1 MEQGDMGRDSDS
13 RGFMRLF
20 AWQKADDL
28 ACAVFPLASTLPAQ
42 HRWLSQQMARAA
54 ISVPANIA
62 EGYSRGT
69 LKEYLR
75 FLEIARGSLA
85 EVEYYL
91 HFMIRSGLIS
101 EKDAAPV
108 QALRAETGTVLFRLM
123 ESLRKKLRVNGKW
136 QRGILRD
143 DSAAYDFLALEEDW
157 L

>member
-1 MEQGDMGRDSDS
+1 MEQRDMERDADS

-28 ACAVFPLASTLPAQ
+28 AFAVFHLASTLPAQ
-42 HRWLSQQMARAA
+42 HRWLSQQIARAA
-54 ISVPANIA
+54 VSVPADIA

-85 EVEYYL
+85 EIEYP
-91 HFMIRSGLIS
+91 HFMVRSRLVAQ
-101 EKDAAPV
+101 EDASPI
-108 QALRAETGTVLFRLM
+108 QALRAETGTVLFRLV
-123 ESLRKKLRVNGKW
+123 ESLRKKLRVNGEW

-143 DSAAYDFLALEEDW
+143 DSAAYDFLALEED
-157 L
+157 